1 MLSDS
6 TEYESLYTEL
16 TDYEKSGVCIL
27 MDGKIASPLQVVKAY
42 MAKEDGSYMRD
53 YEIDPEGHI
62 ESLSF
67 VDVSEKKIIQQ
78 QAPNPD

>member
-1 MLSDS
+1 MQNRYLSEPAGRGAEQMLSDS

-42 MAKEDGSYMRD
+42 IGS
-53 YEIDPEGHI
+53 
-62 ESLSF
+62 LT
-67 VDVSEKKIIQQ
+67 V
-78 QAPNPD
+78 